1 MKNTK
6 THEFLNLK
14 LFRMRIQKEHDL
26 TEEEEE
32 RAMEIMI
39 RRRNRVSQEKY
50 SEEIE
55 GNIKILNK
63 RKVFQSTVG
72 AFIVDFA
79 EKINGNRF
87 EYVTRFKI
95 KSRGNLLRSK

>member
-1 MKNTK
+1 MI
-6 THEFLNLK
+6 
-14 LFRMRIQKEHDL
+14 FRMRIQKEHDL

-39 RRRNRVSQEKY
+39 RRRNRESQEKY
-50 SEEIE
+50 SDKIE
-55 GNIKILNK
+55 KDIKILNK

-72 AFIVDFA
+72 AFVVDFA
-79 EKINGNRF
+79 EKVNGNRF

-95 KSRGNLLRSK
+95 KSRGNIS